1 MPRAGLLTVAI
12 AAMSLLT
19 QPLGARPDG
28 SEPALFDA
36 DGYRVARYRTPIH
49 IDPRP
54 ASHLAL
60 SAALILMP
68 GRDALFVDVM
78 PVESGVRDAASGR
91 WTLTGEHLTIPG
103 AVWHP
108 DTGRTPV
115 DTLLWRALE
124 ETIQRARRKRP
135 SLPVIVFCRAD
146 CWMSWNAAR
155 RLAAGGIENVWWLAE
170 GTDGW
175 SAAGRELVIVQPVS
189 VPERKSRTKGE

>member
-12 AAMSLLT
+12 AAMTLLV
-19 QPLGARPDG
+19 QPLGARQDG
-28 SEPALFDA
+28 NGQPLFDA
-36 DGYRVARYRTPIH
+36 DGYRIARYRTPIH
-49 IDPRP
+49 VDPRP
-54 ASHLAL
+54 APHLAL
-60 SAALILMP
+60 PAALVLEP
-68 GRDALFVDVM
+68 GRDALFIDVM

-108 DTGRTPV
+108 ETGRAPV
-115 DTLLWRALE
+115 DPLLWRALE
-124 ETIQRARRKRP
+124 QTIQRARRKRP

-155 RLAAGGIENVWWLAE
+155 RLAAGGFDNVWWLAE

-175 SAAGRELVIVQPVS
+175 SVAGRELDVAQPVS
-189 VPERKSRTKGE
+189 VPERKS